1 MLAAAG
7 DVHVDSPIVRV
18 LRMPMRPV
26 TSRQNPVVRAF
37 RALGAAP
44 DVEGARLLL
53 DGVHLVRDAHQAG
66 LAFET
71 VAIATSRVDGP
82 TEEHR
87 LASRLEREGVDVVT
101 VSDQVLRAMSP
112 VQHPSGL
119 VAIARRRPVRPA
131 DIIARPDAFI
141 LAVSDVQDPGN
152 LGSLLRAAEAGG
164 VRGAL
169 VCGRSA
175 SPFSWKALRGGMG
188 STLRLPV
195 ATGLTIDE
203 AIELLGRAGVR
214 SVAAVPRSGQDPDAV
229 SWSGA
234 VALLLGG
241 EGPGLPTAVVARCDA
256 IVTVPMVPA
265 VESLNVAVA
274 AGVLIYAAR
283 RQRAATKRPTQ
294 AVSSAEA
301 LH

>member
-7 DVHVDSPIVRV
+7 DVHVDSPIARV
-18 LRMPMRPV
+18 LQMPMRPV
-26 TSRQNPVVRAF
+26 TSRHNPVVRAF
-37 RALGAAP
+37 RALGEAP
-44 DVEGARLLL
+44 DVEGTRLLL
-53 DGVHLVRDAHQAG
+53 DGVHLVRDAHHAG

-71 VAIATSRVDGP
+71 VAIAASRLDGP
-82 TEEHR
+82 TEEQR
-87 LASRLEREGVDVVT
+87 LASQLEGEGVDVVA
-101 VSDQVLRAMSP
+101 VSDNVLRAMSP

-131 DIIARPDAFI
+131 DIIDRPDAFI
-141 LAVSDVQDPGN
+141 LALADVQDPGN

-164 VRGAL
+164 VTGAL

-195 ATGLTIDE
+195 AAGLAIDD
-203 AIELLGRAGVR
+203 AMALLGQSRVRA
-214 SVAAVPRSGQDPDAV
+214 VAAVPRSGQDPDAV

-234 VALLLGG
+234 VALLVGG

-256 IVTVPMVPA
+256 TVTVPMVPA

-274 AGVLIYAAR
+274 GGILIYAAR
-283 RQRAATKRPTQ
+283 RQRAATRRPAQ
-294 AVSSAEA
+294 AVSGAEA